1 MKMEE
6 EEKHIEDSLLKIKTE
21 KKSLKINLKMKLWIL
36 IPIDLIILK
45 IKQNL
50 VN

>member
-6 EEKHIEDSLLKIKTE
+6 EEKYIEDSLLKIKME